1 MGSLDSLLIT
11 ISGPAGSGKSH
22 CASRLAELYGIPCH
36 SVGSIFRKMAS
47 ERGLSVE
54 EFSKLV
60 EKDPTIDK
68 ELDRRTEELANRG
81 GQIIEGRLVSFFSKS
96 FPNTLRFYLTA
107 PFEERVK
114 RIALREG
121 IPLNLAEVRTRIR
134 EESER
139 QRYKSLY
146 NIDVNDLT
154 VYDFVINT
162 SKWDKESV
170 VLLLKEIIDLYLK
183 TSSKEYCL
191 KPSK

>member
-1 MGSLDSLLIT
+1 MIPVENLLIT

-22 CASRLAELYGIPCH
+22 CASKLAELYGLPCH
-36 SVGSIFRKMAS
+36 SVGSIFRRMAS
-47 ERGLSVE
+47 ERGLSIE

-60 EKDPTIDK
+60 ERDPTIDR
-68 ELDRRTEELANRG
+68 ELDRRTAEIASKG

-107 PFEERVK
+107 PFNERVK

-121 IPLNLAEVRTRIR
+121 IGIKAAEKLTQMR

-146 NIDVNDLT
+146 GIDVNDLSI
-154 VYDFVINT
+154 YDFVINT

-170 VLLLKEIIDLYLK
+170 ILLLKAIIDLYLK
-183 TSSKEYCL
+183 SSRKE
-191 KPSK
+191 

>member
-1 MGSLDSLLIT
+1 MVFCLRSLDTLLIT

-22 CASRLAELYGIPCH
+22 CASKLAELYGIPCH
-36 SVGSIFRKMAS
+36 SVGSIFRRMAS

-60 EKDPTIDK
+60 EKDPSIDR
-68 ELDRRTEELANRG
+68 ELDRRTTELARKG
-81 GQIIEGRLVSFFSKS
+81 GQIIEGRLVSFFSHS

-114 RIALREG
+114 RIAMREG
-121 IPLNLAEVRTRIR
+121 IPFDTAEVLTRMR
-134 EESER
+134 EESEK

-146 NIDVNDLT
+146 NIDIDDLS

-183 TSSKEYCL
+183 TSSKE
-191 KPSK
+191 

>member
-60 EKDPTIDK
+60 EQDPTIDI
-68 ELDRRTEELANRG
+68 EIDRRTEELASRG

-146 NIDVNDLT
+146 NIDVNDLA

-183 TSSKEYCL
+183 TSSKEYGS

>member
-1 MGSLDSLLIT
+1 MVLSLRSLDELLIT

-22 CASRLAELYGIPCH
+22 CASKLAELYGIPCH
-36 SVGSIFRKMAS
+36 SVGSIFRRMAS

-54 EFSKLV
+54 EFSKVV
-60 EKDPTIDK
+60 EKDPTIDR
-68 ELDRRTEELANRG
+68 ELDRRTAELASKG
-81 GQIIEGRLVSFFSKS
+81 GQIIEGRLVSFFSQS
-96 FPNTLRFYLTA
+96 FPNTLSFYLTA

-121 IPLNLAEVRTRIR
+121 ISIDAAEVRTKMR
-134 EESER
+134 EESEK

-146 NIDVNDLT
+146 NIDIDDLS

-183 TSSKEYCL
+183 TSSKE
-191 KPSK
+191 

>member
-1 MGSLDSLLIT
+1 MVFSLRSLDTLLIT

-22 CASRLAELYGIPCH
+22 CASKLAELYGIPCH
-36 SVGSIFRKMAS
+36 SVGSIFRRMAS

-60 EKDPTIDK
+60 EKDPSIDR
-68 ELDRRTEELANRG
+68 ELDRRTTELARKG
-81 GQIIEGRLVSFFSKS
+81 GQIIEGRLVSFFSHS

-114 RIALREG
+114 RIAMREG
-121 IPLNLAEVRTRIR
+121 IPFDKAEVLTRMR
-134 EESER
+134 EESEK

-146 NIDVNDLT
+146 NIDIDDLS

-183 TSSKEYCL
+183 TSSKE
-191 KPSK
+191 